1 MKNMS
6 IKNML
11 LAVLAMVM
19 ISSCSKQLDLFPQN
33 DLTSEDVYATP
44 AGYRQVLAKIYGGLA
59 TTGNV
64 GPAGA
69 SDIQGLDE
77 GSQSPFLRGFF
88 NCQELTTDEAVVSW
102 NDQTIKDF
110 HNLSYSSADPFLKG
124 MYARPI
130 YNIMVANEYLR
141 ESSDAKLAARK
152 ISGADAT
159 AIKATRAEVRFLRA
173 FNYWVMMDLFGRSTF
188 ITEANE
194 VGTTLPKE
202 RTRAELFTY
211 IETELKAIE
220 TELKTVR
227 TIEYGRV
234 DQGAAWAL
242 LAALMMAFL
251 SCFKTLS
258 HDSM

>member
-1 MKNMS
+1 MS

-11 LAVLAMVM
+11 LAALAMVM
-19 ISSCSKQLDLFPQN
+19 ISSCSKQLNLFPQN
-33 DLTSEDVYATP
+33 DLTSEDVYATA

-141 ESSDAKLAARK
+141 ESS
-152 ISGADAT
+152 
-159 AIKATRAEVRFLRA
+159 
-173 FNYWVMMDLFGRSTF
+173 
-188 ITEANE
+188 
-194 VGTTLPKE
+194 
-202 RTRAELFTY
+202 
-211 IETELKAIE
+211 
-220 TELKTVR
+220 
-227 TIEYGRV
+227 
-234 DQGAAWAL
+234 
-242 LAALMMAFL
+242 
-251 SCFKTLS
+251 
-258 HDSM
+258 

>member
-6 IKNML
+6 IKNIL
-11 LAVLAMVM
+11 LAFVAMVM

-130 YNIMVANEYLR
+130 YNIMVANSTYVNP
-141 ESSDAKLAARK
+141 
-152 ISGADAT
+152 AT
-159 AIKATRAEVRFLRA
+159 PSWRLVRSPVPMRRPSRLPVPR
-173 FNYWVMMDLFGRSTF
+173 YVSCVHST
-188 ITEANE
+188 I
-194 VGTTLPKE
+194 G
-202 RTRAELFTY
+202 
-211 IETELKAIE
+211 
-220 TELKTVR
+220 
-227 TIEYGRV
+227 
-234 DQGAAWAL
+234 
-242 LAALMMAFL
+242 
-251 SCFKTLS
+251 
-258 HDSM
+258 